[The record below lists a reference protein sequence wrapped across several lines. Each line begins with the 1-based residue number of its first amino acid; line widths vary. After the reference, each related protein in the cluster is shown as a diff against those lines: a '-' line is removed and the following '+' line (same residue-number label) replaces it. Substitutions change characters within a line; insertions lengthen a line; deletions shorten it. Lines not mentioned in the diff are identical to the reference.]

1 MQEIAIVPM
10 SVERL
15 ESLLTPERIF
25 RFETLA
31 AEARTLTRGRVVW
44 NVNATAHGGGVAE
57 MLQTL
62 LAYVLGV
69 HVDTR
74 WLVLTGG
81 PEFFTVTKRLHNM
94 LHGAAGDGGPLG
106 EAEHALLTDA
116 RAVDLD
122 EMISRVSPGDIVVL
136 HDPQTAGMV
145 NGLRA
150 AGVHVVWRS
159 HVGSDD
165 TNELTERAW
174 AFLRPLL
181 EHADAFVFS
190 RQAYAPA
197 WCRTERL
204 RVITPSID
212 PFSAKN
218 RPLTD
223 ADVRTTLTR
232 AGLVEGDGTD
242 VAPSFVRRD
251 GTTGAVRRH
260 DDLIVEGP
268 VIPAEARLVVQ
279 VSRWDA
285 LKDMAGVQQGFVEA
299 LAMLPDDVHLVLAGP
314 EVSGVSDDPEGAA
327 VLAECREL
335 WRRLDPAGRSRVHL
349 VCLHMDDVD
358 ENAHLV
364 NALQR
369 RATVVTQK
377 SLRAGVGLT
386 VTEAMWKGRAVV
398 ASAVGGIPD
407 QITDG
412 QEGLLLRDPTDL
424 AAFGTA
430 LATVL
435 GDPSLA
441 ARLGAAA
448 ERRVHEDFVGDK
460 HLESYVELFRGL
472 AGDDTGESRTGR
484 TFVPAD
490 RPGPRPT

>member
-1 MQEIAIVPM
+1 MQQIAIVPM

-15 ESLLTPERIF
+15 EGLLPPERVF

-31 AEARTLTRGRVVW
+31 AEARKLTRGRVVW
-44 NVNATAHGGGVAE
+44 NVSATAHGGGVAE

-69 HVDTR
+69 HIDTR
-74 WLVLTGG
+74 WLVLSGG
-81 PEFFTVTKRLHNM
+81 PDFFTVTKRLHNM
-94 LHGAAGDGGPLG
+94 LHGAPGDGGPLG
-106 EAEHALLTDA
+106 AAEHALLGADL
-116 RAVDLD
+116 AVDLD
-122 EMISRVSPGDIVVL
+122 EMITRVAPGDIVLL

-150 AGVHVVWRS
+150 VGAHVVWRC

-165 TNELTERAW
+165 TNELTDRAW
-174 AFLRPLL
+174 NFLRPLL

-190 RQAYAPA
+190 RREYAPA
-197 WCRTERL
+197 WCGADRL

-223 ADVRTTLTR
+223 TDVRTTLTR
-232 AGLVEGDGTD
+232 AGLVEGDGAG
-242 VAPSFVRRD
+242 VAPTFVRRD

-260 DDLIVEGP
+260 DDLIVEGS
-268 VIPAEARLVVQ
+268 VIPAQARLVVQ
-279 VSRWDA
+279 VSRWDG
-285 LKDMAGVQQGFVEA
+285 LKDMAGVQQGFVDA
-299 LAMLPDDVHLVLAGP
+299 LPMLPDDVHLVLAGP
-314 EVSGVSDDPEGAA
+314 EASGVSDDPEGAA
-327 VLAECREL
+327 VLAACRER
-335 WRRLDPAGRSRVHL
+335 WRRLDPTGRSRVHL
-349 VCLHMDDVD
+349 VCLRMDDVD

-369 RATVVTQK
+369 RAAVVVQK
-377 SLRAGVGLT
+377 SLVEGFGLT
-386 VTEAMWKGRAVV
+386 VTEAMWKSRAVV

-412 QEGLLLRDPTDL
+412 QDGLLLRDPTDL
-424 AAFGTA
+424 AGFGAA

-448 ERRVHEDFVGDK
+448 ERRVREDFLGDK
-460 HLESYVELFRGL
+460 HLGAYVELFRGL
-472 AGDDTGESRTGR
+472 AG
-484 TFVPAD
+484 
-490 RPGPRPT
+490 